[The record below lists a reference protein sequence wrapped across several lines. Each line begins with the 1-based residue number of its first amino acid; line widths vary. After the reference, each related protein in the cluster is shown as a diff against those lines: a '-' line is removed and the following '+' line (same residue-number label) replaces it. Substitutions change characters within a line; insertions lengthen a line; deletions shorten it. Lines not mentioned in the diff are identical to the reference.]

1 LKKQLTIW
9 LICFLCGSILSA
21 QGLKSWSVE
30 PTLRLGRIIKHTP
43 KLTFDI
49 NEFSYG
55 ADVNFLYQ
63 THGRKEWNQLQRYPL
78 LGIALT
84 YFRMGEPDII
94 GSAYGILPN
103 INIPIRSPKNWK
115 FYFQMGTGIAYLT
128 QEFSEINNPTYNAIG
143 SHVNTIAKFEFTAS
157 HRLNNLWVLN
167 AGLSMT
173 HYSNGGS
180 HLPNFGL
187 NIPALSFGARYEPKP
202 VLRKDFVDHGIT
214 KDAVKKFGFTAHFAL
229 GYRERIVS
237 GGPSYPVYVGSV
249 GALYYLNRVNRL
261 IGGVEYEF
269 NEGAYAFGTHVGEF
283 ESEKEARQES
293 SRIMVYVADEF
304 LFGNWSVTVLAGAY
318 TGSFYQVGF
327 PIYNKLITRYYFP
340 PIADKVQ
347 MHVGL
352 YLKSHIVIAEYIG
365 IGVGFAM

>member
-1 LKKQLTIW
+1 MKKQFTFW
-9 LICFLCGSILSA
+9 FICFIFSGVLSA

-30 PTLRLGRIIKHTP
+30 PTFRFGRVIKHTP

-49 NEFSYG
+49 TEFSYG
-55 ADVNFLYQ
+55 ADVNFLFQ
-63 THGRKEWNQLQRYPL
+63 TYGKKEWNQLQRYPL

-84 YFRMGEPDII
+84 YYRLGDPDLI

-103 INIPIRSPKNWK
+103 INIPIRSPKDWK
-115 FYFQMGTGIAYLT
+115 FYFQMGTGVAYLT

-157 HRLNNLWVLN
+157 HRLNNLWILN
-167 AGLSMT
+167 GGFSVT

-187 NIPALSFGARYEPKP
+187 NIPAISIGARYEPKP
-202 VLRKDFVDHGIT
+202 VLRKDFIDHEIT

-229 GYRERIVS
+229 GYRERIIS
-237 GGPSYPVYVGSV
+237 GGPSYPVYIGSI
-249 GALYYLNRVNRL
+249 GGLYYLNRVNRL

-269 NEGAYAFGTHVGEF
+269 NKGVYEFGVHTF
-283 ESEKEARQES
+283 QFASEKEARRKS
-293 SRIMVYVADEF
+293 SRVMVYLGDEF

-318 TGSFYQVGF
+318 TGNFAQINF

-340 PIADKVQ
+340 PIAGKVR

-365 IGVGFAM
+365 IGVGFSF

>member
-1 LKKQLTIW
+1 MKKQFTLW
-9 LICFLCGSILSA
+9 LICFLLSGIVSA

-30 PTLRLGRIIKHTP
+30 PTFRFGRIIKHTP

-49 NEFSYG
+49 TEFSYG

-63 THGRKEWNQLQRYPL
+63 TYGKKEWNQLQRYPL

-84 YFRMGEPDII
+84 YYRMGEPDLI

-103 INIPIRSPKNWK
+103 INIPIRSPKNWT
-115 FYFQMGTGIAYLT
+115 FYFQMGTGVAYLT
-128 QEFSEINNPTYNAIG
+128 QEFNAIENPTYNAIG
-143 SHVNTIAKFEFTAS
+143 SHINTIAKFEFTAS

-167 AGLSMT
+167 GGFGLT

-187 NIPALSFGARYEPKP
+187 NIPSISIGARYEPKP
-202 VLRKDFVDHGIT
+202 VLRKEFIDHGVT
-214 KDAVKKFGFTAHFAL
+214 KEAVKRFGLTGHFAL
-229 GYRERIVS
+229 AYRERIIP
-237 GGPSYPVYVGSV
+237 GGPSYPVYIGSL
-249 GALYYLNRVNRL
+249 GGLYYLNRVNRL

-269 NEGAYAFGTHVGEF
+269 NKGVYDFGIHTYYF
-283 ESEKEARQES
+283 TSEKEARRKS
-293 SRIMVYVADEF
+293 SRIMVYLADEF

-318 TGSFYQVGF
+318 AGDFYQVNF
-327 PIYNKLITRYYFP
+327 PVYNKLITRYYFP
-340 PIADKVQ
+340 PIANKVR